1 MSSEIKVYN
10 LTLFKRL
17 LSYIKSYRNIFI
29 SSIISVFGLSVFGA
43 LRPVILEKIVDENLT
58 ASNYDFFVEYI
69 ILMISLLLLEVISNY
84 SFIYNAGLLGQSVEK
99 ISG

>member
-1 MSSEIKVYN
+1 MSNKIKVYN

-29 SSIISVFGLSVFGA
+29 TSIISVFGLSIFGA
-43 LRPVILEKIVDENLT
+43 LRPVVLEKIVDENLT

-84 SFIYNAGLLGQSVEK
+84 SFIFLSL
-99 ISG
+99 IHI

>member
-1 MSSEIKVYN
+1 MSSKIKVYN

-69 ILMISLLLLEVISNY
+69 ILMISLFLLI
-84 SFIYNAGLLGQSVEK
+84 
-99 ISG
+99 

>member
-1 MSSEIKVYN
+1 MSSKIKVYN

-58 ASNYDFFVEYI
+58 ASNYDF
-69 ILMISLLLLEVISNY
+69 LLNT
-84 SFIYNAGLLGQSVEK
+84 
-99 ISG
+99 